1 MFGEICLLSNLQL
14 ERQLESDHSSE
25 RISCKMHRSRR
36 LNRTNQLEI
45 VGGESRNR
53 SVRDVG
59 GALQSVDGPA
69 EQGGKRTKA
78 CHSSLDRVNHEQVLH
93 PLCLVHLDER
103 LSWHQLSQVKPLE
116 LRRGIR

>member
-1 MFGEICLLSNLQL
+1 MLNNLQL

-36 LNRTNQLEI
+36 LNRSNQLEI
-45 VGGESRNR
+45 VGGKSRDGG
-53 SVRDVG
+53 VGDVG

-78 CHSSLDRVNHEQVLH
+78 CHSSLDRVDHEQVLR
-93 PLCLVHLDER
+93 PFGLVHLDQR
-103 LSWHQLSQVKPLE
+103 LSGHQLSQVKPLE
-116 LRRGIR
+116 L